1 MIISNPKTARGIEQK
16 VTLTSEVRISQKAL
30 EYKFA
35 AINAKLPVTHD
46 VPDPSVWGIP
56 DEESKPVDG
65 MDSHCINQ
73 PGSSKGQGGNT
84 SDENIHIGEH

>member
-30 EYKFA
+30 EYKLA
-35 AINAKLPVTHD
+35 AINAKLLVTM
-46 VPDPSVWGIP
+46 VFLSEVGGIP

-65 MDSHCINQ
+65 MDSH
-73 PGSSKGQGGNT
+73 
-84 SDENIHIGEH
+84 